1 MKMERFRLKNAST
14 SETILPMKTPLK
26 LPLGDKKFVG
36 IWIRVSTDEQAQGD
50 SPKHH
55 ELRARA
61 YAESKGW
68 IVQTVYDLAGVTG
81 KSVID
86 HPEAKRMMADVECGH
101 ITGLIFSKLARFARN
116 TKELLEFAEFFQ
128 GHRADLISIQEAID
142 TSTPA
147 GRLFFTVSAGLAQFE
162 REEIASRV
170 AASIPIRA
178 KLGKPIGGFAP
189 FGYRWEGKQLVLDPK
204 DAPVRKLAYELF
216 AEHKRKKTVARL
228 LNERGFRTRDGK
240 SRKGGMFSS
249 TTVSRLISDTT
260 AKGEHRANYT
270 KSLGSGKQ
278 WAFKP
283 EHEWV
288 VKKVPAIVPV
298 ELWETCNAI
307 LEARKTSGKVPA
319 KKGKS
324 AFTGFVVCHC
334 GKKMYVPYNTP
345 KWVCY
350 TCRNKIPAAD
360 LDALFRD
367 ELKAFMVAPEKVALY
382 LATTQSGAEG
392 KKELLAGL
400 QKEREKVKGEAERCF
415 ALYDG
420 GALTVPQFKERFQP
434 IDARRQEIEREM
446 PRLEAEIAALSVNE
460 VSVEHIASE
469 GRSFY
474 DNWPTFDTDRKRT
487 VVELFLRNIVVGKE
501 DVSLNLFTLPVFEMM
516 TDCEHTPYGVVGR
529 RVGDGRNEARFTWI
543 GCDRTGGCGAAGR
556 RTARIGE
563 WRWHDLTRFGAI

>member
-1 MKMERFRLKNAST
+1 MRIALKKRSISVT
-14 SETILPMKTPLK
+14 FSPMKTPLK
-26 LPLGDKKFVG
+26 MAPGDSKFVG

-61 YAESKGW
+61 YAEAKGW
-68 IVQTVYDLAGVTG
+68 IVQEVYDLAGMTG
-81 KSVID
+81 KSVMEY
-86 HPEAKRMMADVECGH
+86 PETKRMMADVKRGR

-116 TKELLEFAEFFQ
+116 TKELLGLSEFFQ
-128 GHRADLISIQEAID
+128 EHRADLVSLQEAID

-178 KLGKPIGGFAP
+178 KLGKSLGGFAP

-216 AEHKRKKTVARL
+216 AEHKRKKTVARM
-228 LNERGFRTRDGK
+228 LNERGFRTRDGT
-240 SRKGGMFSS
+240 SRKGGLF
-249 TTVSRLISDTT
+249 TAPTVGRLLADTT
-260 AKGEHRANYT
+260 AKGEHRLNYT

-288 VKKVPAIVPV
+288 VNKVPAIVSV
-298 ELWETCNAI
+298 ELWERCNAV
-307 LEARKTSGKVPA
+307 LEARKTSGKPAA

-334 GKKMYVPYNTP
+334 GKKMYVPSNTP

-350 TCRNKIPAAD
+350 SCKNKIPEID

-367 ELKAFMVAPEKVALY
+367 ELKAFMIAPEKVAGY
-382 LATTQSGAEG
+382 LANSQSGVAG
-392 KKELLAGL
+392 KEALLAGL
-400 QKEREKVKGEAERCF
+400 RKERERLKDEADKCF
-415 ALYDG
+415 ELYQA
-420 GALTVPQFKERFQP
+420 GAVTIAQFKERFQP
-434 IDARRQEIEREM
+434 VDLRKQEIEREM
-446 PRLEAEIAALSVNE
+446 PRLEAEITALTVDE
-460 VSVEHIASE
+460 ISVEHIVSE

-474 DNWPTFDTDRKRT
+474 EKWPTYDVDQKRS
-487 VVELFLRNIVVGKE
+487 VVELFLRNITVGKD
-501 DVSLNLFTLPVFEMM
+501 DVSLNLFTLPVFEIV
-516 TDCEHTPYGVVGR
+516 TDSEHTLRGVLPISQLTLTCSK
-529 RVGDGRNEARFTWI
+529 AR
-543 GCDRTGGCGAAGR
+543 G
-556 RTARIGE
+556 
-563 WRWHDLTRFGAI
+563 